1 VEASEVRDRPD
12 GLDVLVVGSGIA
24 GLSAA
29 IELAGRR
36 RVAVV
41 SKELGGGGSTK
52 LAQGGIAA
60 ALGAGDTSAAH
71 AADTVKAAAGLGD
84 PVVAKAV
91 TEEAAEAV
99 AMLAQL
105 GARFD
110 SDALAKEGG
119 HGVARVVHARG
130 DATGAEI
137 TRALLAA
144 AQHRDVPVMPGI
156 FLVDLLTTPDG
167 GAVAGALVWDSEER
181 ALRRIYA
188 ATVILATGGYGQLWA
203 RTTSPRACSGDGL
216 AAALRAGAQVADLE
230 LVQFHP
236 TGMDLGR
243 DPRPLA
249 SEALR
254 GAGARLRDSEG
265 EYLNGAD
272 GAGDLA
278 PRDVVSRGMARRMA
292 ELAADH
298 CYLDASMLGH
308 NADAIEARFP
318 TFLAACR
325 SAGLS
330 PDRQWVPV
338 SPTTHYTMGGIL
350 TDAEGRTTLEGLMA
364 VGEVASSGLHGAN
377 RLASNSLL
385 EGAVIGRRAAQLVL
399 ADGGPVAPRGAVPL
413 TGTLTGGAGLGA
425 ASLGAAD
432 LGAASLGGASI
443 DGGSQRTDASGTG
456 PEMLDRSSLRSAV
469 QAGAGVSRDEA
480 GLQRLV
486 HYLATAKPAA
496 GADGPEAWELTNMA
510 LVARVVAALAA
521 RRSES
526 RGAHWRTDYPASD
539 PSWQL
544 RQVAQLTPDGQIGV
558 GHLAVSEAPAGEWQI
573 QRLSETVGCPTA
585 VAG

>member
-1 VEASEVRDRPD
+1 VEASEVGGRAD

-29 IELAGRR
+29 IELAGRC

-41 SKELGGGGSTK
+41 SKESGGGGSTQ

-60 ALGAGDTSAAH
+60 ALGAGDTSEAH

-84 PVVAKAV
+84 PSVAQAV
-91 TEEAAEAV
+91 TDDAAEAV
-99 AMLAQL
+99 ATLARL
-105 GARFD
+105 GACFD
-110 SDALAKEGG
+110 PGSLAKEGG
-119 HGVARVVHARG
+119 HSTARVVHARG

-144 AQHRDVPVMPGI
+144 AQQHDVPVMPGI
-156 FLVDLLTTPDG
+156 FLVDLLTAPDG
-167 GAVAGALVWDSEER
+167 DAVTGALVWDSEER

-265 EYLNGAD
+265 EFLNGSDGSD

-278 PRDVVSRGMARRMA
+278 PRDVVSRRMARRMT
-292 ELAADH
+292 ELGADH
-298 CYLDASMLGH
+298 CYLDATMLGP
-308 NADAIEARFP
+308 NAGEIAARFP
-318 TFLAACR
+318 TFVSSCLL
-325 SAGLS
+325 AGLS

-338 SPTTHYTMGGIL
+338 SPTTHYTMGGVL
-350 TDAEGRTTLEGLMA
+350 TDSDGRTTLRGLMA

-385 EGAVIGRRAAQLVL
+385 EGAVIGRRAAQLVV
-399 ADGGPVAPRGAVPL
+399 ASGGPVAPRPAVPL
-413 TGTLTGGAGLGA
+413 IPVLPDGPGLGA
-425 ASLGAAD
+425 H
-432 LGAASLGGASI
+432 
-443 DGGSQRTDASGTG
+443 G
-456 PEMLDRSSLRSAV
+456 PSRPLDRDTLRRAV
-469 QAGAGVSRDEA
+469 EAGAGVARDSS
-480 GLQRLV
+480 GLERLAR
-486 HYLATAKPAA
+486 YLATATPT
-496 GADGPEAWELTNMA
+496 GPEGPETWELTNMA
-510 LVARVVAALAA
+510 LVGRVVAALAL
-521 RRSES
+521 RRHES
-526 RGAHWRTDYPASD
+526 RGAHWRTDYPVAS
-539 PSWQL
+539 PLWQV
-544 RQVAQLTPDGQIGV
+544 RQVAQLMGDELGV
-558 GHLAVSEAPAGEWQI
+558 GNMPVDGLPVDGLPVGEAEADELSTANDLRRGRHPAAVGGPAATE
-573 QRLSETVGCPTA
+573 
-585 VAG
+585 

>member
-1 VEASEVRDRPD
+1 MRHRPD

-41 SKELGGGGSTK
+41 SKEPGGGGSTK

-84 PVVAKAV
+84 PVVAQVV

-167 GAVAGALVWDSEER
+167 DTVTGALVWDSEEK
-181 ALRRIYA
+181 ALRRMYA

-203 RTTSPRACSGDGL
+203 RTTSPTACSGDGL

-254 GAGARLRDSEG
+254 GAGARLRGSDG
-265 EYLNGAD
+265 EYLNGPD

-278 PRDVVSRGMARRMA
+278 PRDIVSRGMARRMA
-292 ELAADH
+292 ELGADH
-298 CYLDASMLGH
+298 CYLDATMLGH
-308 NADAIEARFP
+308 NADAVEARFP
-318 TFLAACR
+318 TFVAACR
-325 SAGLS
+325 SAGLT

-338 SPTTHYTMGGIL
+338 SPTTHYTMGGVL

-364 VGEVASSGLHGAN
+364 VGEVASTGLHGAN

-399 ADGGPVAPRGAVPL
+399 ADGGPVAPRAAEPL
-413 TGTLTGGAGLGA
+413 TAALTGSANVDGASPNGPSHNGPSHNGP
-425 ASLGAAD
+425 SLGP
-432 LGAASLGGASI
+432 SLGGPQAV
-443 DGGSQRTDASGTG
+443 DAFG
-456 PEMLDRSSLRSAV
+456 PGPNLLDRGSLRSAV
-469 QAGAGVSRDEA
+469 QAGAGVARDEA
-480 GLQRLV
+480 GLQRLT
-486 HYLATAKPAA
+486 HYLATAKPA
-496 GADGPEAWELTNMA
+496 GHTGGPEAWELANMA
-510 LVARVVAALAA
+510 LVAQVVVALAA
-521 RRSES
+521 RRRES
-526 RGAHWRTDYPASD
+526 RGAHWRTDFPAQD

-544 RQVAQLTPDGQIGV
+544 RQVAQLMPDGQIGV
-558 GHLAVSEAPAGEWQI
+558 GNVAVNEPTAGARPTE
-573 QRLSETVGCPTA
+573 RLSDAVGRRTA
-585 VAG
+585 LAG